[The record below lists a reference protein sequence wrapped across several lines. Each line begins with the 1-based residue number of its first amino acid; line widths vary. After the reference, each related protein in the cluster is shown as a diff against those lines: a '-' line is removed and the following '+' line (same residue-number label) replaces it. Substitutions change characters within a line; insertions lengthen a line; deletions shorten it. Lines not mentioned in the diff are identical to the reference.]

1 MSSQGYTQTILLD
14 CNRLSSEEYNASKLS
29 KTNNAIFTN
38 KVSSGITLDIGD
50 QVSIQSA
57 HIAQRGAGGSVI
69 EFRGEELARKTI
81 FVTETTNSSHIGNNI
96 ISGTNTYSPTGFA
109 YESSVNASKEI
120 KIKDNEVSIVID
132 YYKTTNGENNITLPR
147 NYGNC
152 SHGNSVH
159 SGGPIAG
166 NPSASFWET
175 HDSYA
180 MGAQVYYISSS
191 HTFGPDYRSPGT
203 FNACGAPCIAR
214 RLKQD
219 NSKYTLFRMTP
230 IVWDHSSVS
239 SASSASYLQ
248 LRSNEPPDPA
258 LCKFVRIRQE
268 VPLSTS
274 VGYNSP
280 STIASQITDELL
292 NTEPPIN
299 IAEEGGPIIVDS
311 TLYKPFP
318 CATWG
323 TFNASTNRDFFNAT
337 LADSLPVSATTGNAC
352 NTSSSVEYLNNYAIV
367 GFKRPDFV
375 ESGRDVYPG
384 SDGIS
389 FTNNELLLS
398 GSGTAVVE
406 TFFPWTEEV
415 LLSLKRFFDSQR
427 FYSELLD
434 NAADA
439 TVGNTNYSTFN
450 TTSASL
456 NASFRDSARFLHLN
470 LHTAAPGTIVLGND
484 MYNVSYSNEAK
495 QPERTNASDKSS
507 IPLFFY
513 YNNNSSHLTSADSV
527 GDTYD
532 NLVYGFARKVGDN
545 IAITTE
551 LIGGIPESYYGEQAG
566 NKIGDG
572 TLIGYDR
579 HFNAYGNAAIIP
591 TAGFNQV
598 QYYGHQAYKNA
609 GTTRQVYIG
618 ANNALLNFNTTESRF
633 ELSNLH
639 SAEKVGNFYNAG
651 DPNPQGSILAPPG
664 TAEAGNDCYKIN
676 KALRYDSWTPEM
688 NPYIPIDVT
697 GDFAKGTQNSFIS
710 MNGAL
715 IPGFIYDA
723 HGGISIVDMG
733 VDETTWND
741 SLWGLLGFEYGQFN
755 ASGNIDDITDINVR
769 MTDTSTNASTITT
782 NANITS
788 QNSQQFSTN
797 VFGTNLFNPLVNDA
811 IYYFDTPIRQSNFT
825 SANADYDLN
834 VALTIAAESTKIQA
848 NLLPRKLL
856 RGYFLINSDI
866 LDTANYYQLSN
877 PLQTMAMV
885 GKYSAASDFVE
896 YNGGGPV
903 FTVTRKKTIT
913 EITSQILDPEGRT
926 AQVGD
931 NSGIIYRVDKQIN
944 SDLNFAKNLL
954 SGQYGPPPK

>member
-1 MSSQGYTQTILLD
+1 
-14 CNRLSSEEYNASKLS
+14 
-29 KTNNAIFTN
+29 
-38 KVSSGITLDIGD
+38 
-50 QVSIQSA
+50 
-57 HIAQRGAGGSVI
+57 
-69 EFRGEELARKTI
+69 
-81 FVTETTNSSHIGNNI
+81 
-96 ISGTNTYSPTGFA
+96 
-109 YESSVNASKEI
+109 
-120 KIKDNEVSIVID
+120 
-132 YYKTTNGENNITLPR
+132 
-147 NYGNC
+147 
-152 SHGNSVH
+152 
-159 SGGPIAG
+159 
-166 NPSASFWET
+166 
-175 HDSYA
+175 
-180 MGAQVYYISSS
+180 
-191 HTFGPDYRSPGT
+191 
-203 FNACGAPCIAR
+203 
-214 RLKQD
+214 
-219 NSKYTLFRMTP
+219 
-230 IVWDHSSVS
+230 
-239 SASSASYLQ
+239 
-248 LRSNEPPDPA
+248 
-258 LCKFVRIRQE
+258 
-268 VPLSTS
+268 
-274 VGYNSP
+274 
-280 STIASQITDELL
+280 
-292 NTEPPIN
+292 
-299 IAEEGGPIIVDS
+299 
-311 TLYKPFP
+311 
-318 CATWG
+318 
-323 TFNASTNRDFFNAT
+323 
-337 LADSLPVSATTGNAC
+337 
-352 NTSSSVEYLNNYAIV
+352 
-367 GFKRPDFV
+367 
-375 ESGRDVYPG
+375 
-384 SDGIS
+384 
-389 FTNNELLLS
+389 
-398 GSGTAVVE
+398 VE

-532 NLVYGFARKVGDN
+532 NLVYGFARKAGDH

-697 GDFAKGTQNSFIS
+697 GDFAKGTQNSFIP
-710 MNGAL
+710 MNGGL

-733 VDETTWND
+733 VDETNWND